1 MWYRSY
7 STIYIYSVAISEGAV
22 VSTSCKMYVTLLLLL
37 LLLFLFF
44 FFWGVGRS
52 LLDLGRSLLDLWKT
66 KYLGVGLFRSLW
78 NCASIQT
85 FAGILE
91 QISKYLWFSLRF
103 LSELQLR
110 DHTFSAYATFL
121 EKLIFLIP
129 WYAYPIVLL
138 SG

>member
-1 MWYRSY
+1 MWYGSY
-7 STIYIYSVAISEGAV
+7 STIYIYSVAIGEGAV
-22 VSTSCKMYVTLLLLL
+22 VSISCKMYVTLLLLL
-37 LLLFLFF
+37 LLLLL
-44 FFWGVGRS
+44 FWGVGKS

-110 DHTFSAYATFL
+110 DHTFSVYATFL